1 MLGITTEMVD
11 LIPEVEHSDLFTDEE
26 RAVVAASAELTKT
39 ATLSDAMF
47 RRLRARFTD
56 EQIVTLLIN
65 TSIANLNNRV
75 TDALSA
81 EVEDAE

>member
-1 MLGITTEMVD
+1 MLGITKEMVD
-11 LIPEVEHSDLFTDEE
+11 LIPEVQHSDLFTDEE
-26 RAVVAASAELTKT
+26 RAVVAASAELTET